1 MGRKISLITTD
12 QQRHEALGCTGGTV
26 ARTPAIDP
34 LAGLAA
40 PDWMQTPL
48 PTHEA
53 ANHGHERTVTECQ
66 DVFAGQNV
74 TMRTLYRDG
83 YICTVYK

>member
-1 MGRKISLITTD
+1 M
-12 QQRHEALGCTGGTV
+12 

-34 LAGLAA
+34 LAGLAV
-40 PDWMQTPL
+40 PDWMQGTPL

-53 ANHGHERTVTECQ
+53 ANHGHERTITECQ

-74 TMRTLYRDG
+74 TMRTFYRDG
-83 YICTVYK
+83 YICTVYKKDQLLRQR